1 MAKTNTKYGK
11 KKFTPRRNTKSKKG
25 RPKAKSFAAKV
36 KKVILRNSETKFK
49 SFAHNL
55 VLVKELYHD
64 AYSAPYQLDSSNQMP
79 AQGITDTTRIG
90 DEIFVSKILVQFL
103 LGQKLD
109 RKNVTFRIIVVK
121 CTAGASPTS
130 YDTLFINT
138 TDNCLLDNINT
149 DRVNVVRDYQIK
161 YPMNPDN
168 DTLGGAREFTHAHKI
183 VLPVNMKVKFPT
195 DADTAATNRKSLYMY
210 VFCYDAF
217 GTPAGTANIAYCQCH
232 STIYY
237 KDL

>member
-1 MAKTNTKYGK
+1 
-11 KKFTPRRNTKSKKG
+11 
-25 RPKAKSFAAKV
+25 V
-36 KKVILRNSETKFK
+36 KKIILRNAEPKFK

-64 AYSAPYQLDSSNQMP
+64 TYSVPYPLDGPNQLP

-90 DEIFVSKILVQFL
+90 DEIHISRIQVQFL

-109 RKNVTFRIIVVK
+109 RHNVTFRIIVVK
-121 CTAGASPTS
+121 CTAGASPVS

-149 DRVNVVRDYQIK
+149 DRVSVVRDYQIK
-161 YPMNPDN
+161 YAINPD
-168 DTLGGAREFTHAHKI
+168 LSGVGGADKEFTHAHKMMI
-183 VLPVNMKVKFPT
+183 PVNMKVKFPT
-195 DADTAATNRKSLYMY
+195 DADTAATNRKQLYMY
-210 VFCYDAF
+210 VFAYDAF
-217 GTPAGTANIAYCQCH
+217 GTIAGTTNIAYCQCH
-232 STIYY
+232 TTVYY